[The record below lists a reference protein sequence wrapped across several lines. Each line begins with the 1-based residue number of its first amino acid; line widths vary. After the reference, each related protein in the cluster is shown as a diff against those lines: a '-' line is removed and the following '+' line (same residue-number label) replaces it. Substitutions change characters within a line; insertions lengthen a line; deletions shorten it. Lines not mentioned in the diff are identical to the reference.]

1 MGMQGPSRAR
11 AIGMLVLGLVLLST
25 IGNTNAQSQG
35 SISLGEGR
43 WKLAKA
49 HTGPLKSGSC
59 LACHKLANSHSTSRI
74 GVTLVGITNRLPRDT
89 NEFSPRMAGVFV
101 PAPFEANAQPL
112 LAPEA
117 IGQALGDRIPL
128 RY

>member
-1 MGMQGPSRAR
+1 MGIQGPTRAR

-25 IGNTNAQSQG
+25 IGNTNARSQG
-35 SISLGEGR
+35 STSLGEGR

-49 HTGPLKSGSC
+49 HTGAPNPGSC
-59 LACHKLANSHSTSRI
+59 LACHKLASSHSTSRI
-74 GVTLVGITNRLPRDT
+74 GAILVGITNRLPRDT
-89 NEFSPRMAGVFV
+89 DELSPRMAGVFV
-101 PAPFEANAQPL
+101 PAPFEVNAQPL

-117 IGQALGDRIPL
+117 IGQALGDRILL